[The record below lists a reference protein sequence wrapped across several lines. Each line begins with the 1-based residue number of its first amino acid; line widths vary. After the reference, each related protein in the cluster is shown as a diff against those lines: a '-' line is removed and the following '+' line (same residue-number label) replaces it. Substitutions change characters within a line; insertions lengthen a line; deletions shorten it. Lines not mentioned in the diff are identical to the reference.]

1 MNSVDASGSDRAGT
15 SYAPQQQQLMDQMA
29 FDQRL
34 SEAQKVGADPS
45 PRVVSVQ
52 PEERLDTSG
61 QQSNI
66 RLGIVSNRL
75 ATFDRSQPATG
86 GLAAALEPVVERSGA
101 VLLDRRGNMGS
112 TGELVGQAG
121 RPDSEGGPHRIPDAM
136 SDQQE
141 TREATLAIAGEVVA
155 RDGNLDGFS
164 DPQLADLVNRF
175 SRWPDQQETR
185 EATLAIAG
193 EVVARDGNLDGF
205 SGQELAHLVN
215 GFGKWQEDEKARKAI
230 VAIASKLGFEGRLFG
245 TFSTRALVMIANGL
259 SQGIDGGEI
268 AGEVAEPALLK
279 DRLHHLAHYLQY
291 AEHRLEQADV
301 IEVALIFKALG
312 KALLVEDFGAL
323 AGPGL
328 ARLDVLRTA
337 PRFKLDNNLETMGNL
352 CSSLLPLIRS
362 GKPELRWYRKR
373 ALNLLNDI
381 QPVVELKIEAHLN
394 AGEAE
399 QTSGANANRRPGLS
413 ISQVLRT
420 RVVLETLYRRPYVD
434 GEDRTLQARRDELR
448 GKTRQILES
457 ARGLIEADGSY
468 INWNVIAEIEAK
480 EQHEALDT
488 FIARNA
494 SMVQAQHEAA
504 SFDVH
509 RVLQAMDNEP
519 RPPQGDAGL
528 MRLQVVDMQGRPLT
542 SEAELRYS
550 TFHRLT
556 SGAVKVVAVQLKGT
570 VTGAMLTRTFPVKGV
585 PYRMDLFGGS
595 KMKPPKKTLNQ
606 LASQLPRATSE
617 ARNGQ
622 LLAIP
627 YAETAPGT
635 AFEQL
640 SRAWAPFKESY
651 YYTQRRGF
659 AAPPSIPDVGPQD
672 YALEGCF
679 KLSLLPDRPAGEVYP
694 LRFEGRDGEISLRPH
709 DGCGFIKASLA
720 DKMPAVARARHD
732 GPEQLPAFGDKSAL
746 PPSALQH
753 YSRSVEVAQEAREKV
768 LAWLE
773 THQSLTAAE
782 LFRTV
787 TGGHIEGSSAIAV
800 PSGDECLH
808 VPTGKS
814 TTLTGEAG
822 VLVGRAPY
830 DKPNLRPFGAD
841 RVRSARDGD
850 RTAAFLD
857 QCVAFQYSFNVA
869 HRSGAELAADDP
881 TFFAKGILIVVPDHM
896 WPADFIDRG
905 VVISGEDVKCHSRW
919 LEKKDRVRADTALDC
934 VGILQATEV
943 FAPGSLVAVPTAEQ
957 KKLDGDFDG
966 DAVVIIGDRPRLF
979 EHVRQFDTQLQARGI
994 ASMKPPKSHTP
1005 AIENGSY
1012 QFSRSKQILSAT
1024 GLVLETYSTLQRNFL
1039 AQPLEAQRQF
1049 AERAIF
1055 GTYEGVHHE
1064 LKADIL
1070 ALLQKDRPDGQI
1082 LHELIARAGE
1092 DSKAAR
1098 HPLARELAALL
1109 VAELQDW
1116 NLQLNR
1122 EPAHEQSD
1130 VRQQLAQSAASTGA
1144 KPAVSAEAGALFKK
1158 LSESYP
1164 ETPDAKKRINLLLD
1178 HYLPRIDPRPDGY
1191 NPDDLHES
1199 SINFLSLGIKVGTD
1213 AYKSDTGARVFMEK
1227 AAQLQRLLQ
1236 LGPGYKPAPY
1246 AKAQVKNLYQGR
1258 FDVDGNLADLKDN
1271 PTLAASVM
1279 EASIGVAVERD
1290 ILPRALAISADD
1302 GPASRITLSSEQ
1314 ALERASLES
1323 GINETMHAIAE
1334 LLRQDGIEVKVQHLD
1349 QRSRGQVGI
1358 ADELSGQSVSAAPEA
1373 QLVAN
1378 DVRHVFEISEDDFTR
1393 AFKKATLAF
1402 VERGCGEVETTNWF
1416 LRSDTPRLRGV
1427 HTAFRTAQN
1436 YRFEVEFHT
1445 PASYRAERAQSEG
1458 ELVPVPRGAL
1468 NILHFGPSGKSG
1480 SRVAGTSRLRGVA
1493 KQQDRVARS
1502 PKAGEIRAA
1511 LGTQPVV
1518 FVGMPASGK
1527 GSIGAQLAKELGLDF
1542 LDIDKRIAAA
1552 HGDLIEMFAE
1562 HGEGH
1567 FRDLEAEELAK
1578 CLERGPVVIATGS
1591 TCFAEESNRAL
1602 ILNKARSIWLD
1613 TDLKELKKRL
1623 TKDDSQPLLQGENR
1637 EEKVDQLYE
1646 KCSPLYQKADIR
1658 LPLVPPFQKDKKDAR
1673 ICVDKLYDLLCSNRE
1688 AALPAAE
1695 ISHVSGSSGTATSM
1709 SPTAQCMYDDQVL
1722 SQTF

>member
-1 MNSVDASGSDRAGT
+1 
-15 SYAPQQQQLMDQMA
+15 
-29 FDQRL
+29 
-34 SEAQKVGADPS
+34 
-45 PRVVSVQ
+45 
-52 PEERLDTSG
+52 
-61 QQSNI
+61 
-66 RLGIVSNRL
+66 
-75 ATFDRSQPATG
+75 
-86 GLAAALEPVVERSGA
+86 
-101 VLLDRRGNMGS
+101 
-112 TGELVGQAG
+112 
-121 RPDSEGGPHRIPDAM
+121 M

-141 TREATLAIAGEVVA
+141 TREATLSIAGEVVA

-164 DPQLADLVNRF
+164 DPQLANLVNRF
-175 SRWPDQQETR
+175 SSWPDQQETR
-185 EATLAIAG
+185 EATLSIAG
-193 EVVARDGNLDGF
+193 EVVARNLEGL
-205 SGQELAHLVN
+205 SGEELAHLVN
-215 GFGKWQEDEKARKAI
+215 GFGKWEEEEKARKAI
-230 VAIASKLGFEGRLFG
+230 AAIASKLGSEGRLFR
-245 TFSTRALVMIANGL
+245 TSTRALAMIANGL

-279 DRLHHLAHYLQY
+279 DRLHHLAHYLQL
-291 AEHRLEQADV
+291 AEHRLQQADV

-312 KALLVEDFGAL
+312 KARLVEDFGAL

-328 ARLDVLRTA
+328 ARLEVLKTA
-337 PRFKLDNNLETMGNL
+337 PEFELDNNLETMGNL

-362 GKPELRWYRKR
+362 EKQELRYHRRR
-373 ALNLLNDI
+373 ALIVLNDI

-399 QTSGANANRRPGLS
+399 QTSGADASRRPALS

-420 RVVLETLYRRPYVD
+420 RAVLETLYRKPFVLD
-434 GEDRTLQARRDELR
+434 EEPALQARRDELR

-457 ARGLIEADGSY
+457 ARGLIELDGSY
-468 INWNVIAEIEAK
+468 MNWNVIAEIEAN
-480 EQHEALDT
+480 EPLEALDT

-528 MRLQVVDMQGRPLT
+528 MRLQVVDMQGQPLT
-542 SEAELRYS
+542 REPELRYS

-570 VTGAMLTRTFPVKGV
+570 VTGAMLSRTFPVKGV

-595 KMKPPKKTLNQ
+595 KLKPPKKTLNQ
-606 LASQLPRATSE
+606 LASELPSAIPE
-617 ARNGQ
+617 ARSGGQ

-640 SRAWAPFKESY
+640 SRAWAPFKEAY

-659 AAPPSIPDVGPQD
+659 AAPPTMPDIGPRD
-672 YALEGCF
+672 YALEGRF
-679 KLSLLPDRPAGEVYP
+679 KLSLLPDRPAGEVHP
-694 LRFEGRDGEISLRPH
+694 FRFEGRDGEISLRPH

-720 DKMPAVARARHD
+720 GKMPAIARARHD
-732 GPEQLPAFGDKSAL
+732 APEQLRAFGDKSAL

-753 YSRSVEVAQEAREKV
+753 YPRSVEVAEEAREKA
-768 LAWLE
+768 LARLKPN
-773 THQSLTAAE
+773 QSLSAE
-782 LFRTV
+782 ELYRTV
-787 TGGHIEGSSAIAV
+787 TSGRIEGSGAIAV
-800 PSGDECLH
+800 PSSDECLH

-869 HRSGAELAADDP
+869 HRSGTELAADDP
-881 TFFAKGILIVVPDHM
+881 TFFAKGILIVVPDAM

-905 VVISGEDVKCHSRW
+905 VVMSAEDVKCHSRW

-943 FAPGSLVAVPTAEQ
+943 YPPGSLVAVPTAEQ

-966 DAVVIIGDRPRLF
+966 DAVVIIGDRPRLY

-1005 AIENGSY
+1005 AIEKGGY

-1024 GLVLETYSTLQRNFL
+1024 GLVLETYSTLQLNFL

-1049 AERAIF
+1049 AKRAIF

-1064 LKADIL
+1064 LRADIL

-1092 DSKAAR
+1092 DSKTAR
-1098 HPLARELAALL
+1098 HPVARELAALL

-1116 NLQLNR
+1116 NLQLNSD
-1122 EPAHEQSD
+1122 PAHEQSD
-1130 VRQQLAQSAASTGA
+1130 VKQQLAQSAASTGP
-1144 KPAVSAEAGALFKK
+1144 KPAISAEAGALFSA
-1158 LSESYP
+1158 LSKSYAES
-1164 ETPDAKKRINLLLD
+1164 PDAKKRIASLLD
-1178 HYLPRIDPRPDGY
+1178 HYKPRIDPRPDGY

-1199 SINFLSLGIKVGTD
+1199 VINFLSLGIKVGTD

-1227 AAQLQRLLQ
+1227 TGKLQGLLH
-1236 LGPGYKPAPY
+1236 LGSGYKEAPY
-1246 AKAQVKNLYQGR
+1246 AKRQVKNLYQGR
-1258 FDVDGNLADLKDN
+1258 FDIDGQLADLKAN
-1271 PTLAASVM
+1271 PTLAGSVM
-1279 EASIGVAVERD
+1279 EASIGVAVEMD
-1290 ILPRALAISADD
+1290 ILPRGLVISVDD
-1302 GPASRITLSSEQ
+1302 DPASRITLSSEQ

-1334 LLRQDGIEVKVQHLD
+1334 LLRQDGIEVEVPHLD
-1349 QRSRGQVGI
+1349 QRSRGQVRI

-1378 DVRHVFEISEDDFTR
+1378 DVRRVFEISDEDFTR
-1393 AFKKATLAF
+1393 AFKKAVLAF
-1402 VERGCGEVETTNWF
+1402 LERGCGEVETTNWF
-1416 LRSDTPRLRGV
+1416 LRSDTPRLRGI
-1427 HTAFRTAQN
+1427 HAAFRTAQN

-1458 ELVPVPRGAL
+1458 ELVPVPPGAWD
-1468 NILHFGPSGKSG
+1468 ILHFGPSGKSG
-1480 SRVAGTSRLRGVA
+1480 SRVAGTSRPRGVVR
-1493 KQQDRVARS
+1493 QQDRVARS
-1502 PKAGEIRAA
+1502 PQAGEIRAA

-1527 GSIGAQLAKELGLDF
+1527 GSIGAQLAKELGVEFVDT
-1542 LDIDKRIAAA
+1542 DKRIVAE
-1552 HGDLIEMFAE
+1552 HGDLIEMFAAR
-1562 HGEGH
+1562 GEKY
-1567 FRDLEAEELAK
+1567 FRDLEAKELAK
-1578 CLERGPVVIATGS
+1578 HLERGPIVIATGGG
-1591 TCFAEESNRAL
+1591 CFSEESNRAL

-1613 TDLKELKKRL
+1613 TELKELRRRLKRD
-1623 TKDDSQPLLQGENR
+1623 TNRPLLQGADIEQ
-1637 EEKVDQLYE
+1637 KVDQLYE
-1646 KCSPLYQKADIR
+1646 ERRPFYQKADIR
-1658 LPLVPPFQKDKKDAR
+1658 FVPPFQKARKDAR
-1673 ICVDKLYDLLCSNRE
+1673 ICVGKLYDLLCSNRE

-1695 ISHVSGSSGTATSM
+1695 ISHVSGASGTATSM
-1709 SPTAQCMYDDQVL
+1709 SPSAQCMHDDHHNRGEGVVETIQAPAAPL
-1722 SQTF
+1722 SEAERPPPLHSLTAAPQPLLAGSNARADLTSSTRSRERSSRGR